1 MLQAHLP
8 PFAHLRQGQS
18 ERRKQR
24 SLRVGQEQD
33 ARKGSEDRLRFGA
46 RRAEGVPRRH
56 ARAEGGKAR
65 RQVRLRF
72 QGRERG
78 GGKGKGRACRIARG
92 GCRRGQGAHLRGGGR
107 FVVFGGQRGQ
117 ARGRRLRGEPE
128 REYAEIHRPFLCH
141 RGADFD
147 KQKKDDNIQINI
159 QELAEQIIQ
168 SRSFEDELNMVDKD
182 ITMSDYDFTQD
193 EIKNLISYQS
203 TGATSEELVILQVN
217 DKSKL
222 NDVKEKINTRL
233 EERKEAFESY
243 LPEEVFKIDN
253 NILEVKNDYIIM
265 CISNDSNKVNEVIN
279 NYIKK

>member
-1 MLQAHLP
+1 
-8 PFAHLRQGQS
+8 
-18 ERRKQR
+18 
-24 SLRVGQEQD
+24 
-33 ARKGSEDRLRFGA
+33 
-46 RRAEGVPRRH
+46 
-56 ARAEGGKAR
+56 
-65 RQVRLRF
+65 
-72 QGRERG
+72 
-78 GGKGKGRACRIARG
+78 
-92 GCRRGQGAHLRGGGR
+92 
-107 FVVFGGQRGQ
+107 
-117 ARGRRLRGEPE
+117 
-128 REYAEIHRPFLCH
+128 
-141 RGADFD
+141 
-147 KQKKDDNIQINI
+147 
-159 QELAEQIIQ
+159 
-168 SRSFEDELNMVDKD
+168 MVDKD

>member
-1 MLQAHLP
+1 MNKKVIYIIIGLIVIIGIIILII
-8 PFAHLRQGQS
+8 
-18 ERRKQR
+18 
-24 SLRVGQEQD
+24 SLN
-33 ARKGSEDRLRFGA
+33 
-46 RRAEGVPRRH
+46 
-56 ARAEGGKAR
+56 
-65 RQVRLRF
+65 
-72 QGRERG
+72 
-78 GGKGKGRACRIARG
+78 
-92 GCRRGQGAHLRGGGR
+92 
-107 FVVFGGQRGQ
+107 
-117 ARGRRLRGEPE
+117 
-128 REYAEIHRPFLCH
+128 
-141 RGADFD
+141 
-147 KQKKDDNIQINI
+147 KKDDNIQINI

-253 NILEVKNDYIIM
+253 NILEVKNDYIICAFQM
-265 CISNDSNKVNEVIN
+265 IL
-279 NYIKK
+279 IK

>member
-1 MLQAHLP
+1 MNKKVIYIIIGLIVIIGIIILII
-8 PFAHLRQGQS
+8 
-18 ERRKQR
+18 
-24 SLRVGQEQD
+24 SLN
-33 ARKGSEDRLRFGA
+33 
-46 RRAEGVPRRH
+46 
-56 ARAEGGKAR
+56 
-65 RQVRLRF
+65 
-72 QGRERG
+72 
-78 GGKGKGRACRIARG
+78 
-92 GCRRGQGAHLRGGGR
+92 
-107 FVVFGGQRGQ
+107 
-117 ARGRRLRGEPE
+117 
-128 REYAEIHRPFLCH
+128 
-141 RGADFD
+141 
-147 KQKKDDNIQINI
+147 KKDDNIQINI